1 MKKYIVFFT
10 LVLNLIFVSCN
21 KNDSLPIEHPE
32 MANTNT
38 VSYIT
43 KAPSANEYYVSVHDA
58 RKFADAIRPGKTLK
72 IEPYVVDKDTLLYF
86 INYDKGWMILA
97 GDKRL
102 NPFVAESE
110 SGDVSM
116 PTSNEN
122 LNIWIDSYA
131 DEVRVIRAITD
142 KKENEFT
149 ELWSKISKNRTPEDS
164 KGSGPGTK
172 AVTYKWAVVRYTD
185 CDSETYNEVYPHLL
199 STKWGQGYPWN
210 TKLPMDSSVGNRCYT
225 GCTAVAISQILYY
238 MHYNFNKPLG
248 LYHSIS
254 ISQASISGKT
264 ANIGFVRSNYY
275 ATSTRWDQ
283 MALKA
288 SSSSGHSY
296 VGDLMLDVGNRV
308 DMKYSGSGSEANISA
323 SAMSNYNLTYSTSSY
338 NYQKVKNDILNQKPI
353 SIVAWTQDNKGHSW
367 VIDGIAQR
375 VRHYTTSIHF
385 EYTENWMHESEYYD
399 SFDDLRYRYNIN
411 TEFDIITEDGGTYIV
426 DFLLMNWGYD
436 GSYDNAYYGSYPSD
450 TWHANTLD
458 WKYNKVINY
467 DFR

>member
-10 LVLNLIFVSCN
+10 LVLNLIFVGCN

-43 KAPSANEYYVSVHDA
+43 KAPSANEYYVSVNDA

-72 IEPYVVDKDTLLYF
+72 IEPYVVEKDTLLYF

-110 SGDVSM
+110 SGDISM

-131 DEVRVIRAITD
+131 DEVRVIRTITD

-149 ELWSKISKNRTPEDS
+149 ELWSKISKNRTPEYS
-164 KGSGPGTK
+164 KGSGPETK
-172 AVTYKWAVVRYTD
+172 AVTYKWAVVRNTY

-238 MHYNFNKPLG
+238 MHYKFNKPLG

-264 ANIGFVRSNYY
+264 ANIGFVRSNYN

-288 SSSSGHSY
+288 SSPSGHSY

-308 DMKYSGSGSEANISA
+308 GMKYSGSGSYANISA

-338 NYQKVKNDILNQKPI
+338 DYQKVKNDILNQKPI
-353 SIVAWTQDNKGHSW
+353 SIVAWTQDDEGHSW

-375 VRHYTTSIHF
+375 VRHYTTSIQF

-411 TEFDIITEDGGTYIV
+411 TEFDIITEDGGTYVV
-426 DFLLMNWGYD
+426 DFLLMNWGYN
-436 GSYDNAYYGSYPSD
+436 GNYDNAYYGSYPSD
-450 TWHANTLD
+450 TWHANYLD
-458 WKYNKVINY
+458 WKYDKVINY